1 MSARDKFHNVV
12 KSALQKDGWRITHD
26 PLLIRIENITDMYI
40 DLGAERII
48 AAEREGQIIAVEVKS
63 FIGTST
69 ISEFHT
75 AVGQFINY
83 RYALEEIDSE
93 RVLYLAVPLN
103 TYNDFLNKPF
113 IKTIIQRSQINLI
126 VNEAAD
132 NKIYLCYLCII
143 LTTQCL

>member
-1 MSARDKFHNVV
+1 MSARDKFHHVV

-26 PLLIRIENITDMYI
+26 PLLIRIENVTDMYI

-113 IKTIIQRSQINLI
+113 IKSIIQRSQINLI
-126 VNEAAD
+126 VYDVETEE
-132 NKIYLCYLCII
+132 II
-143 LTTQCL
+143 RWQI

>member
-26 PLLIRIENITDMYI
+26 PLLIRIEGISDIYI
-40 DLGAERII
+40 DLGAEKII
-48 AAEREGQIIAVEVKS
+48 AAEREGEAIAVEVKS

-83 RYALEEIDSE
+83 RYALEEIASE

-103 TYNDFLNKPF
+103 IYNDFLTKSF
-113 IKTIIQRSQINLI
+113 IKNIIQRSQINLI
-126 VNEAAD
+126 VYDVETEE
-132 NKIYLCYLCII
+132 II
-143 LTTQCL
+143 RWQT

>member
-12 KSALQKDGWRITHD
+12 KLALQKDGWRITHD

-113 IKTIIQRSQINLI
+113 IKTIIQRSKINLI
-126 VNEAAD
+126 VYDVETEE
-132 NKIYLCYLCII
+132 ITRWQI
-143 LTTQCL
+143 

>member
-1 MSARDKFHNVV
+1 MSAKDKFHNIV
-12 KSALQKDGWRITHD
+12 KSELQKDGWRITHD

-48 AAEREGQIIAVEVKS
+48 AAEREGEIIAVEVKS

-83 RYALEEIDSE
+83 RYALEEIGSE

-126 VNEAAD
+126 VYDVEMEE
-132 NKIYLCYLCII
+132 II
-143 LTTQCL
+143 RWQI

>member
-1 MSARDKFHNVV
+1 MSARDKFHNIV
-12 KSALQKDGWRITHD
+12 KLALQKDGWRITHD

-83 RYALEEIDSE
+83 RYALEEIGSE

-126 VNEAAD
+126 VYDVETEE
-132 NKIYLCYLCII
+132 II
-143 LTTQCL
+143 RWQI

>member
-1 MSARDKFHNVV
+1 MSAKDKFHDVV

-26 PLLIRIENITDMYI
+26 PLMIRIEGLTDMFI

-48 AAEREGQIIAVEVKS
+48 AAEREGQTIAVEVKS

-75 AVGQFINY
+75 AIGQFINY
-83 RYALEEIDSE
+83 RYALEEISSE

-103 TYNDFLNKPF
+103 TYNDFLTKPF
-113 IKTIIQRSQINLI
+113 IQTIIKRSQIYLI
-126 VNEAAD
+126 VYDVETEE
-132 NKIYLCYLCII
+132 II
-143 LTTQCL
+143 RWQI

>member
-48 AAEREGQIIAVEVKS
+48 TAEREGEIIAVEVKS

-69 ISEFHT
+69 IYEFHT

-83 RYALEEIDSE
+83 RYALEEINSE

-126 VNEAAD
+126 VYDVETEE
-132 NKIYLCYLCII
+132 II
-143 LTTQCL
+143 RWQI